1 MKHLYF
7 NICEDILNT
16 LAKDSSRYYSLEE
29 LTKTVT
35 SNFNNTSFN
44 FEQRINDERHNQAKV
59 LDALIV
65 LDNKGLVVLNS
76 LTDESRISHKGLL

>member
-1 MKHLYF
+1 MKDLYF

-16 LAKDSSRYYSLEE
+16 LAKDSNRYYSLEE

-35 SNFNNTSFN
+35 SNFNNASLN

>member
-16 LAKDSSRYYSLEE
+16 LAKDSNRYYSLEE

-35 SNFNNTSFN
+35 SNFNNVSFN

>member
-1 MKHLYF
+1 MKDLYF

-16 LAKDSSRYYSLEE
+16 LAKDSNRYYSLEE

-35 SNFNNTSFN
+35 SNFNNESFN

>member
-35 SNFNNTSFN
+35 SNFNNEFFN

-76 LTDESRISHKGLL
+76 LTDESRISHNGLL

>member
-1 MKHLYF
+1 MKDLYF

-16 LAKDSSRYYSLEE
+16 LAKDSNRYYSLEE

-35 SNFNNTSFN
+35 SNFNNVSFN

>member
-1 MKHLYF
+1 MKDLYF

-16 LAKDSSRYYSLEE
+16 LAKDSNRYYSLEE

-35 SNFNNTSFN
+35 SNFNNESFN
-44 FEQRINDERHNQAKV
+44 FEQRINDERRNQAKV